1 MARVPTPTSRAGT
14 SSRGPEDGFTFIELA
29 VVLILL
35 GILLVFIAP
44 RFGNITRGGAAAAA
58 RRLHGVVATVHDKA
72 ALQKRRYW
80 LAVEV
85 GSGAWWVLATEP
97 DQSLTKEELVAH
109 KDQAVMDGKLPG
121 EVVFEDVYVEGQ
133 KTAEGTALARFEPN
147 GTCAEA
153 QIHLA
158 DETGG
163 AATLS
168 VEPWTGRCTVADSY
182 ALPAKPR
189 VPGEEGESVK
199 GQGEEKGQ
207 PAVGDEEPLDGQQ
220 PAADE
225 E

>member
-1 MARVPTPTSRAGT
+1 VPTPTSRAGT
-14 SSRGPEDGFTFIELA
+14 SSRGPEGGFTFIELA

-35 GILLVFIAP
+35 GILLVFIVP
-44 RFGNITRGGAAAAA
+44 RFGNIGRGGVSAAA

-85 GSGAWWVLATEP
+85 GGGAWWVLATEP
-97 DQSLTKEELVAH
+97 DQSLTKEELVAR

-147 GTCAEA
+147 GTCAET

-158 DETGG
+158 DGAGG

-199 GQGEEKGQ
+199 GQGEEKASPGQ
-207 PAVGDEEPLDGQQ
+207 DEEPLDEQE
-220 PAADE
+220 PPVDE